1 MNLAEAVKLKSILKA
16 KFHEYTSELHRS
28 AFITTEKNQAIV
40 TSNRT
45 MEEIHND
52 LNRVRKDIRTLD
64 RLVYEANVANTV
76 SFEDE
81 QLTLVEAIEFASQLR
96 ESAASYRMFGENE
109 KEEIQHGYGDTVLY
123 RIAQFDPALYR
134 EKAEQLEKQAHRL
147 SNAIN
152 AKNYS
157 ITIAFDDSKYF

>member
-1 MNLAEAVKLKSILKA
+1 MNLAEAVKLKSILTS

-28 AFITTEKNQAIV
+28 AFITVEKDQPPV

-45 MEEIHND
+45 MEEIHTD
-52 LNRVRKDIRTLD
+52 LARVRKDIRTLD
-64 RLVYEANVANTV
+64 RLVYEANVMNTV

-81 QLTLVEAIEFASQLR
+81 SLTLVEAIELASQLR
-96 ESAASYRMFGENE
+96 ESASTYRSFGENE
-109 KEEIQHGYGDTVLY
+109 KEEVQHGYGDTVLY
-123 RIAQFDPALYR
+123 RIAQFNPAAYR
-134 EKAEQLEKQAHRL
+134 EKATQLEKQAHRL

-157 ITIAFDDSKYF
+157 ITIDFDDSMYF